1 MKKRIVGLIL
11 ICSMLLSL
19 FACNFIGGKPS
30 GDENSDS
37 SNSNNDQTN
46 SGDNTKPD
54 ENKPSSPDD
63 DLPSD
68 SGEGDNDSTDGE
80 GDSDSSGETVSG
92 INLTAKG
99 LSFYTDGKSDV
110 KLSLDNLRLSIGDI
124 TKNTPAVTENE
135 NEATAIF
142 GVRDFSSLGT
152 NSYIGYVS
160 VSYENDVLYVL
171 ASDTESLNLAKDA
184 VLSFA
189 TAEGIIIPEELSEK
203 ALFNKADYRQGRLTL
218 YTEDDAKTLPLA
230 TGILVNGEALGG
242 FLSSKLSYQV
252 WIKGNKYPT
261 VSANALHDASVIE
274 IEQASDENFGVAT
287 IKVRTGNKERDYS
300 VSFINEEATVSAVIV
315 QKGGVKGTVCFVID
329 DGTHSTAEFVR
340 DNVLGKPG
348 YENVNLNFAL
358 ITKKVATLK
367 TTENAKGE
375 LVYDI
380 DENGKYQYEEIAGE
394 FDFWRGVLDKGNSYI
409 VSHTHTHN
417 PPGENDEGGIF
428 GYKKNDGTWTST
440 SYLPVGHMLAE
451 ITASNQIIEDISGY
465 GSGTMVRAG
474 VGASVSR
481 YFYNIMLDSGVYF
494 AARANS
500 SDMIENPNQC
510 VYYYNT
516 VTNRAAITSY
526 MIEHYASS
534 YVNPTVKGD
543 DNDVCLAAGIDKWT
557 SYIDYAIE
565 TGGWAS
571 FCLHEI
577 MPDDHQKGKSKSG
590 HYIYQSQALALFKH
604 ANDYGD
610 DIWIASYD
618 EAAKYFLEWSTA
630 SVAAEIKEGNVI
642 AVSLVTEETDER
654 LNMALTVKVAIPDSY
669 DSVTVNGKALEIK
682 TDTDGTKYVLV
693 DVVPGETVLLEGS
706 ISLEEEVVN
715 PFEIK

>member
-1 MKKRIVGLIL
+1 MKKRIIGLLLIL
-11 ICSMLLSL
+11 STLLSL
-19 FACNFIGGKPS
+19 FACNFIGGTPS
-30 GDENSDS
+30 GDENDDS
-37 SNSNNDQTN
+37 SNSNNGQSN

-54 ENKPSSPDD
+54 ENKPSN
-63 DLPSD
+63 PSD
-68 SGEGDNDSTDGE
+68 DTASGSGDGDNDSTDGE
-80 GDSDSSGETVSG
+80 ENDGEGDSVIG

-124 TKNTPAVTENE
+124 TGNTPIVTENK
-135 NEATAIF
+135 NDATAIF

-160 VSYENDVLYVL
+160 VSYDNGVLSVL

-184 VLSFA
+184 VISFA
-189 TAEGIIIPEELSEK
+189 TEEGLIIPEALSEK

-218 YTEDDAKTLPLA
+218 YTEEDAKTLPLA

-261 VSANALHDASVIE
+261 VSASALHDGAIVE
-274 IEQASDENFGVAT
+274 IEQASDDNFGVAT
-287 IKVRTGNKERDYS
+287 ITVRNGNKERDYS
-300 VSFINEEATVSAVIV
+300 VSFVNEEATVSAVIV
-315 QKGGVKGTVCFVID
+315 QKGGAKGTVCFVID

-340 DNVLGKPG
+340 DNVLGKAG

-358 ITKKVATLK
+358 ITRKLATLK
-367 TTENAKGE
+367 TTENENGE

-394 FDFWRGVLDKGNSYI
+394 FDFWRGVLDTGNSYI

-440 SYLPVGHMLAE
+440 SYLPLGHMLAE

-474 VGASVSR
+474 VGASVSK

-500 SDMIENPNQC
+500 SDVVANPNQY
-510 VYYYNT
+510 VYYSDT
-516 VTNRAAITSY
+516 ITNRASITSY

-534 YVNPTVKGD
+534 YVNETVKGD
-543 DNDVCLAAGIDKWT
+543 DNDLCLAAGIDKWT
-557 SYIDYAIE
+557 GYIDYAIE
-565 TGGWAS
+565 TGGWAT

-577 MPDDHQKGKSKSG
+577 MPDDYQKGKSKSG

-604 ANDYGD
+604 ANDYGG

-618 EAAKYFLEWSTA
+618 EAARYFLEWSTA
-630 SVAAEIKEGNVI
+630 SVVAEVKEGNVI
-642 AVSLVTEETDER
+642 AVTLVTEETDER
-654 LNMALTVKVAIPDSY
+654 LNLALTVKVEVPDSF
-669 DSVTVNGKALEIK
+669 DNVTVNGEALEIK
-682 TDTDGTKYVLV
+682 TDTDGTRYVLV